1 MKSRRFVRSGILICT
16 LFISNAGLVPLGAA
30 EISFF
35 VGDTTLLRGGKAI
48 PVETGMKLQSGD
60 VIHTGGGSETQ
71 VLFDDGSVVRLK
83 EMTTVRIGS
92 SGIEGS
98 SDVAVSRGSVSAKF
112 AKIKKGEKKVYGP
125 TVICAVRGTEFNL
138 TVSKN
143 GDSRVDLSEG
153 SVENRNPYG
162 SRMLKSGTSSETS
175 VGKEPVPAGE
185 STDLWREKT
194 EHELKENPGNI
205 ADSFRKYVRT
215 FDSRNSETSVSMKK
229 LSARAGSVRK
239 ETATGTGDEI
249 SQAETRIVEDYV
261 LNETAGD
268 ALDGIIH
275 DFSESKKDIYDTFL
289 AVKEESNR
297 VRELQKQNYEAIRA
311 IRDEYLKNYE
321 MIKGIHKKETER
333 IKESLKDT
341 DTRPKFP
348 EK

>member
-1 MKSRRFVRSGILICT
+1 MKSRKFVRSGILICT
-16 LFISNAGLVPLGAA
+16 LFISNAGLVPLAA
-30 EISFF
+30 VEISFF
-35 VGDTTLLRGGKAI
+35 VGDATLLRAGKSI

-60 VIHTGGGSETQ
+60 VIHTGAGSETQ

-83 EMTTVRIGS
+83 ERTTVRIGS

-98 SDVAVSRGSVSAKF
+98 SDVAVSRGSVTAKF
-112 AKIKKGEKKVYGP
+112 AKIKKGEKKIYGP

-138 TVSKN
+138 TVSRN

-175 VGKEPVPAGE
+175 VGKEPVPAGGNPD
-185 STDLWREKT
+185 SWREKT
-194 EHELKENPGNI
+194 DREFEENPGGT
-205 ADSFRKYVRT
+205 ADSYRKYVQT
-215 FDSRNSETSVSMKK
+215 FESRNSETAVRMNK
-229 LSARAGSVRK
+229 LSTRAGSVRK
-239 ETATGTGDEI
+239 ETAAGTGDEI

-268 ALDGIIH
+268 ALDGIAH
-275 DFSESKKDIYDTFL
+275 DFSESKKDIHDTFL

-297 VRELQKQNYEAIRA
+297 IRELQKQNYEAIQA
-311 IRDEYLKNYE
+311 IRAEYLKNYE
-321 MIKGIHKKETER
+321 MIKGLHKKETER
-333 IKESLKDT
+333 IKESLKDA
-341 DTRPKFP
+341 DIRPRFT